1 MYIANL
7 RSFDGLV
14 QTSAPSQPRRRR
26 SGCGSDTTAGG
37 FCGTPAAQCNPV
49 VVLDRFATGD
59 YRLRPHHYPLLD
71 QFMTALNGLG
81 AQLQSG
87 ALVVRITGHTDNSGS
102 PAIHT
107 GLSFSR
113 VLEVAQFLESMTG
126 VSSQHTAAGA
136 TRPVASN
143 ATVAGRAR
151 NRRVELALCPGP

>member
-7 RSFDGLV
+7 RSFDGLG
-14 QTSAPSQPRRRR
+14 QPRPPQPARATRRVAQATQQPAA
-26 SGCGSDTTAGG
+26 SS
-37 FCGTPAAQCNPV
+37 TPAAQCNPV

-81 AQLQSG
+81 QQLQSG
-87 ALVVRITGHTDNSGS
+87 ALVVRITGHTYNSGS

-136 TRPVASN
+136 TQPVASN

>member
-7 RSFDGLV
+7 RSFD
-14 QTSAPSQPRRRR
+14 
-26 SGCGSDTTAGG
+26 
-37 FCGTPAAQCNPV
+37 
-49 VVLDRFATGD
+49 RFERGD

-71 QFMTALNGLG
+71 QFMRALNWLG
-81 AQLQSG
+81 AQLHSG
-87 ALVVRITGHTDNSGS
+87 ALVVRISGHTDSSGA
-102 PAIHT
+102 PEIHP

-113 VLEVAQFLESMTG
+113 VFEVARFLELMIG
-126 VSSQHTAAGA
+126 VSSQHSAAGA